1 MDNRVEPTREEQV
14 LELLTF
20 LFLIVPSIVIGFF
33 AFGEG
38 TASFPLVAAST
49 IFRDLALVA
58 LIAFFLWRNGEP
70 GWKIG
75 WTTRDLWQNVL
86 IGLVFTPLVIIGA
99 GLLDSLFRS
108 MGLSGPAPGAT
119 NFLLPR
125 GPGQIA
131 VALILVIVVAV
142 SEETIFRG
150 YLIARLEGITGNT
163 PFAVLLSTVIFS
175 LGHGYEGTSGL
186 LTVGAMGL
194 VFALLFVWRRSLV
207 APTVI
212 HFAND
217 FLGIVLIPLL
227 GLS

>member
-1 MDNRVEPTREEQV
+1 MENRVEPTRKEQT
-14 LELLTF
+14 LELLAF
-20 LFLIVPSIVIGFF
+20 LFLIVPSIVIAFF
-33 AFGEG
+33 AYGETG
-38 TASFPLVAAST
+38 ASFPLVATAT

-58 LIAFFLWRNGEP
+58 LIAFFLWRNGE
-70 GWKIG
+70 GSWKIG
-75 WTTRDLWQNVL
+75 WTTHDLRQNL
-86 IGLVFTPLVIIGA
+86 LLGLVLTPFVIIGA
-99 GLLDSLFRS
+99 GLLDSLLRS
-108 MGLSGPAPGAT
+108 WGLSGPEPGAT
-119 NFLLPR
+119 NFLIPR

-131 VALILVIVVAV
+131 LAFILVIVVAV

-150 YLIARLEGITGNT
+150 YLIARSEGITGST

-175 LGHGYEGTSGL
+175 VGHGYEGTSGL

-212 HFAND
+212 HFTND

-227 GLS
+227 GFS